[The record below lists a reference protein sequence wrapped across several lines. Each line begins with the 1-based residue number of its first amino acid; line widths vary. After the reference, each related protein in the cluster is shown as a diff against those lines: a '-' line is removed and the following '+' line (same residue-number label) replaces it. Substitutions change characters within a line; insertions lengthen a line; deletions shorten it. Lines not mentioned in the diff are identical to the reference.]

1 MISGGI
7 LNIDKAQNMTS
18 HDVVSAVRRITGIKR
33 VGHTGTLDPMA
44 SGVLPVCIG
53 KSTRIM
59 EYLDLDLKTYRCT
72 MILGIDTNT
81 QDIWGTE
88 ISRRAVDVSEDDVRR
103 IFSAFSGLITQTPP
117 MYSALKVN
125 GKKLYEYAREGKTV
139 EVKSRQIYIH
149 KMIIEDVDLSGEEKK
164 VTFIVECSKG
174 TYVRTI
180 CRDAGEAL
188 GCGAALCALERIQSG
203 IFSVGDA
210 IKLED
215 LQKTSR
221 EQLQS
226 MLIPSWAPLIHFG
239 KIIIEPAAAVRFVSG
254 QHISFAQCRAVRE
267 PEFAEKDFYIP
278 AREEYRRAYNVFCSL
293 QEREI
298 FLGVAF
304 LDERGKKLIPD
315 KVFSCAANLIR

>member
-72 MILGIDTNT
+72 MILGIDTDT

-103 IFSAFSGLITQTPP
+103 VFSAFSGLITQTPP

-239 KIIIEPAAAVRFVSG
+239 RACGCRPLRQRTTHLFCAVPCGQGARICGKGFLHSG
-254 QHISFAQCRAVRE
+254 ERRIPKGVQRILQSAGKGDIS
-267 PEFAEKDFYIP
+267 
-278 AREEYRRAYNVFCSL
+278 RR
-293 QEREI
+293 
-298 FLGVAF
+298 G
-304 LDERGKKLIPD
+304 
-315 KVFSCAANLIR
+315 FS